1 MELEPEVNLPPTAPV
16 KVPKPRKPMT
26 QETRDKLAQ
35 ARVKANEIRK
45 QNQANR
51 LDKKLEKINAEIE
64 ETEKAKK
71 ELPNPEPLPDPEP
84 EPDPYPA
91 SPRPSSPVKDPKPEI
106 TTKTKKKKNTKI
118 IVEQSSDDSDEFEA
132 NDKVIFVKRVSR
144 QKKNT
149 NFTPAADCSP
159 ANNINVNVIENESVY
174 QPPSKMYQPPSSVAP
189 PPRPVKSHQ
198 EKMYDNM
205 FSGGFLRRF

>member
-1 MELEPEVNLPPTAPV
+1 MEESTVSVPV

-35 ARVKANEIRK
+35 ARIKANEIRK

-51 LDKKLEKINAEIE
+51 LDKKLERINNEIE
-64 ETEKAKK
+64 ETERAKEK
-71 ELPNPEPLPDPEP
+71 TNEDTLPLP
-84 EPDPYPA
+84 EPDTDIDPDPP
-91 SPRPSSPVKDPKPEI
+91 SPRPSSPVKDPKPE
-106 TTKTKKKKNTKI
+106 TKTKKKKNTKI

-144 QKKNT
+144 KKKEPVAIPPPSSPVNT
-149 NFTPAADCSP
+149 EP
-159 ANNINVNVIENESVY
+159 VNETTY
-174 QPPSKMYQPPSSVAP
+174 QPASKMYQPPSSVAP

>member
-1 MELEPEVNLPPTAPV
+1 MEPEVNSVPIPV
-16 KVPKPRKPMT
+16 KAPKPRKPMT
-26 QETRDKLAQ
+26 QETRDKLAL
-35 ARVKANEIRK
+35 ARIKANEIRK

-64 ETEKAKK
+64 ETEKAK
-71 ELPNPEPLPDPEP
+71 LPDQDTLPLPLPDPDTDI
-84 EPDPYPA
+84 DPS
-91 SPRPSSPVKDPKPEI
+91 SPRPTSPVRDPKPEI

-144 QKKNT
+144 KKKELPPPPSSPVNT
-149 NFTPAADCSP
+149 EPV
-159 ANNINVNVIENESVY
+159 NVNEKNIY
-174 QPPSKMYQPPSSVAP
+174 QPASKMYEPPSSVAP
-189 PPRPVKSHQ
+189 RPRPVKSQQ
-198 EKMYDNM
+198 EQMYSQM

>member
-1 MELEPEVNLPPTAPV
+1 MEESTVSAPV

-35 ARVKANEIRK
+35 ARIKANEIRK

-51 LDKKLEKINAEIE
+51 LDKKLERINAEIE
-64 ETEKAKK
+64 ETERAKEK
-71 ELPNPEPLPDPEP
+71 INEEPLPLPDPEP
-84 EPDPYPA
+84 EPNPDPP
-91 SPRPSSPVKDPKPEI
+91 SPRPSSPVRDPKPEI

-144 QKKNT
+144 KKKEPVAIPPPSSPVNT
-149 NFTPAADCSP
+149 E
-159 ANNINVNVIENESVY
+159 NVNVNETTY
-174 QPPSKMYQPPSSVAP
+174 QPASKMYQPPSSVAP

>member
-1 MELEPEVNLPPTAPV
+1 MEESTVSAPV

-35 ARVKANEIRK
+35 ARIKANEIRK

-51 LDKKLEKINAEIE
+51 LDKKLERINNEIE
-64 ETEKAKK
+64 ETEKAKEK
-71 ELPNPEPLPDPEP
+71 TNEEPLPLPDPEP
-84 EPDPYPA
+84 DPDPDPP
-91 SPRPSSPVKDPKPEI
+91 SPRPSSPIQDPKPEI

-118 IVEQSSDDSDEFEA
+118 IVEQSSDDSDEFEP

-159 ANNINVNVIENESVY
+159 VNNVNVNETTY

>member
-1 MELEPEVNLPPTAPV
+1 MEESTVSAPV

-35 ARVKANEIRK
+35 ARIKANEIRK

-51 LDKKLEKINAEIE
+51 LDKKLERINAEIE
-64 ETEKAKK
+64 ETERAKEK
-71 ELPNPEPLPDPEP
+71 INEEPLPLPDPEP
-84 EPDPYPA
+84 EPNPDPP
-91 SPRPSSPVKDPKPEI
+91 SPRPSSPVRDPKPEI

-144 QKKNT
+144 KKKEPVAIPSSSPVNT
-149 NFTPAADCSP
+149 E
-159 ANNINVNVIENESVY
+159 NVNVNETTY
-174 QPPSKMYQPPSSVAP
+174 QPASKMYQPPSSVAP

>member
-1 MELEPEVNLPPTAPV
+1 MEESTVSAPV

-35 ARVKANEIRK
+35 ARIKANEIRK

-51 LDKKLEKINAEIE
+51 LDKKLERINNEIE
-64 ETEKAKK
+64 ETEKAK
-71 ELPNPEPLPDPEP
+71 LPNEDTLPLPDIDPDTDID
-84 EPDPYPA
+84 PDPG
-91 SPRPSSPVKDPKPEI
+91 SPRPSSPVRDPKPEI

-118 IVEQSSDDSDEFEA
+118 IVEQSSDDSDEFET

-144 QKKNT
+144 KKKELPPPPSSPVNT
-149 NFTPAADCSP
+149 EP
-159 ANNINVNVIENESVY
+159 VRESTY
-174 QPPSKMYQPPSSVAP
+174 QPASKMYQPPSSVAP
-189 PPRPVKSHQ
+189 PPRPIKSHQ

-205 FSGGFLRRF
+205 FSGGFLKRF

>member
-1 MELEPEVNLPPTAPV
+1 MDLESEINLPPTAPV

-51 LDKKLEKINAEIE
+51 LDKKLERINAEIE
-64 ETEKAKK
+64 ETEKAK
-71 ELPNPEPLPDPEP
+71 LPDPEP
-84 EPDPYPA
+84 LPEPEPEPEPYPA
-91 SPRPSSPVKDPKPEI
+91 SPRPSSPVKDPKPE
-106 TTKTKKKKNTKI
+106 TKTKKKKNTKI
-118 IVEQSSDDSDEFEA
+118 IVEQSSEDSDEFEP

-144 QKKNT
+144 KKKD
-149 NFTPAADCSP
+149 TPP
-159 ANNINVNVIENESVY
+159 VKEPEPIVENEVY
-174 QPPSKMYQPPSSVAP
+174 EPPSKMYQPPSSVAP
-189 PPRPVKSHQ
+189 PPRPVKTHQ